1 MKSIKH
7 SKIRNTGILFEL
19 LTRQIASDVMNSKN
33 SKAISIVKKFFNVN
47 TELGKELK
55 LYKTLSEEKF
65 QSETASDKFIS
76 ATISARKKLDT
87 KQLSEQKYK
96 LIKEIKNNFDINDFF
111 AARVSNYQVQASI
124 YKLFEFAE
132 VDNPAEIVRSKTTL
146 SEHICNKHVADKD
159 KPLVQEFYRN
169 QDKDVRL
176 LSTKLLIDKFNSKYE
191 VLSESQKKLLREFVN
206 NVSETKS
213 LKDFVAQQIPALRKT
228 ITKYA
233 AKVDDRVLKIKIN
246 EVVSMLNKIEAAPLV
261 KDRHILSVLRYM
273 ELADELK
280 AI

>member
-33 SKAISIVKKFFNVN
+33 SKAIGIVKKFFNVN
-47 TELGKELK
+47 NELGKELK

-65 QSETASDKFIS
+65 QTETAADKFIS

-87 KQLSEQKYK
+87 KQLSEQKYR

-146 SEHICNKHVADKD
+146 SEHICNKHVTE
-159 KPLVQEFYRN
+159 KPIVQEFYRS

-213 LKDFVAQQIPALRKT
+213 LKDFVAQQIPTLRKT
-228 ITKYA
+228 ITKHA

>member
-33 SKAISIVKKFFNVN
+33 SKAIGIVKKFFNVN
-47 TELGKELK
+47 NELGKELK

-65 QSETASDKFIS
+65 QTETAADKFIS

-87 KQLSEQKYK
+87 KQLSEQKYR

-146 SEHICNKHVADKD
+146 SEHICNKHVAE
-159 KPLVQEFYRN
+159 KPIVQEFYRS

-213 LKDFVAQQIPALRKT
+213 LKDFVAQQIPTLRKT
-228 ITKYA
+228 ITKHA

>member
-111 AARVSNYQVQASI
+111 A
-124 YKLFEFAE
+124 
-132 VDNPAEIVRSKTTL
+132 
-146 SEHICNKHVADKD
+146 
-159 KPLVQEFYRN
+159 
-169 QDKDVRL
+169 
-176 LSTKLLIDKFNSKYE
+176 
-191 VLSESQKKLLREFVN
+191 
-206 NVSETKS
+206 
-213 LKDFVAQQIPALRKT
+213 
-228 ITKYA
+228 
-233 AKVDDRVLKIKIN
+233 
-246 EVVSMLNKIEAAPLV
+246 
-261 KDRHILSVLRYM
+261 
-273 ELADELK
+273 
-280 AI
+280 

>member
-33 SKAISIVKKFFNVN
+33 SKAIGIVKKFFNVN
-47 TELGKELK
+47 NELGKELK

-65 QSETASDKFIS
+65 QTETAADKFIS

-87 KQLSEQKYK
+87 KQLSEQKYR

-146 SEHICNKHVADKD
+146 SEHICNKHVAE
-159 KPLVQEFYRN
+159 KPIVQEFYRS

-213 LKDFVAQQIPALRKT
+213 LKDFVAQQIPTLRKT

>member
-33 SKAISIVKKFFNVN
+33 SKAIGIVKKFFNVN
-47 TELGKELK
+47 NELGKELK

-65 QSETASDKFIS
+65 QTETAADKFIS

-87 KQLSEQKYK
+87 KQLSEQKYR

-146 SEHICNKHVADKD
+146 SEHICNKHVAD

-213 LKDFVAQQIPALRKT
+213 LKDFVAQQIPTLRKT
-228 ITKYA
+228 ITKHA

>member
-33 SKAISIVKKFFNVN
+33 SKAIGIVKKFFNVN
-47 TELGKELK
+47 NELGKELK

-65 QSETASDKFIS
+65 QTETAADKFIS

-87 KQLSEQKYK
+87 KQLSEQKYR

-146 SEHICNKHVADKD
+146 SEHICNKHVAD

-213 LKDFVAQQIPALRKT
+213 LKDFVAQQIPTLRKT
-228 ITKYA
+228 ITKHA
-233 AKVDDRVLKIKIN
+233 AKVDDQVLKIKIN

>member
-33 SKAISIVKKFFNVN
+33 SKAIRIVKKFFNVN
-47 TELGKELK
+47 NELGKELK

-65 QSETASDKFIS
+65 QTETAADKFIS

-87 KQLSEQKYK
+87 KQLSEQKYR

-146 SEHICNKHVADKD
+146 SEHICNKHVAE
-159 KPLVQEFYRN
+159 KPIVQEFYRS

-213 LKDFVAQQIPALRKT
+213 LKDFVAQQIPTLRKT
-228 ITKYA
+228 ITKHA